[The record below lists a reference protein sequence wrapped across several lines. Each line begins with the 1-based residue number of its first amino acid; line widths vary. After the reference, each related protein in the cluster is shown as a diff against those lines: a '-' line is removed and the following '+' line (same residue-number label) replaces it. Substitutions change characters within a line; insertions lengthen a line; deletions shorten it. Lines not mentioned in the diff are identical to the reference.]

1 MIEKIKN
8 ELTIN
13 ELKDMVSECNS
24 WNGSLNEYYYWE
36 NDEYFFEIFYNNNVI
51 DAVRAVCYGEYN
63 YWDDLVQITWDGNL
77 YSCTNNDYEKEL
89 EENANEI
96 IETYIENIDNMSD
109 YDLKSKVK
117 NLMEEYNEKTN

>member
-77 YSCTNNDYEKEL
+77 YSCTNIDYEKEL

>member
-63 YWDDLVQITWDGNL
+63 YLDDLVQITWDGNL
-77 YSCTNNDYEKEL
+77 YSCSNNDYEKEL